1 MAFDIFTKNEL
12 NVAKRIGLWGFW
24 IVLTVAVLSATI
36 HVIDV
41 FVSEG
46 QDGLVD
52 LVEDNDTLKKDVDA
66 QLKAKDAVPAT
77 VTGELPLSLSMPS
90 LGINA
95 VIQSPGPAS
104 IDVLDAA
111 LKKGPVYYS
120 GSGYPGV
127 RNMLIFGHSTGFS
140 VVNNQA
146 YRVFNNLK
154 NAKAGEL
161 VYVRS
166 VSGVSTYRVT
176 SVRKVS
182 KYSTWIDFNS
192 QKAKLTLST
201 CDSFGKAS
209 DRYVVEADYVGFSA
223 QKQ

>member
-12 NVAKRIGLWGFW
+12 KVAKKIGLWGFW

-46 QDGLVD
+46 QDGLTG

-66 QLKAKDAVPAT
+66 RLKAREDAPAT
-77 VTGELPLSLSMPS
+77 VTGELPLSLSVPS

-95 VIQSPGPAS
+95 VIQSPGAAS
-104 IDVLDAA
+104 TEVLDAA

-146 YRVFNNLK
+146 YKVFNNLK

-161 VYVRS
+161 VYIRS

-176 SVRKVS
+176 GVRKVS

-209 DRYVVEADYVGFSA
+209 DRYVLEADYVGFSA
-223 QKQ
+223 QK